1 MAVASVVLN
10 IKANTDRALNDFK
23 RFSAQLDNKFLVSG
37 LKLDVVRSALSQIN
51 REFQKAIGDQGL
63 TAGQSLLAAQNQA
76 AAILNVFKSVG
87 PEASKALTD
96 QFSTAFSR
104 IAIQAGGTSDDIKKA
119 LSATPFISTNLSKE
133 VRDSLNAAIMGV
145 QVDMR
150 RAGLGEDFGGVVRQF
165 LAGELS
171 AGQMMGSESA
181 LQNQLGN
188 ELLRKTGNMAVM
200 TNAQQR
206 SEAIFAVVSDPAF
219 RKSLSDSAKEAYGF
233 RATIEDL
240 NTRLFNPKEG
250 VFGVL
255 REVTMGIGD
264 KTNIFRE
271 TGALVESVFGRQ
283 GLFVNF
289 FKQIGKIFGI
299 EDPLKVIIIGVRF
312 VTRQFDKLNDF
323 VQSPGVQGM
332 VKKIQETFNV
342 IKKFFTDLYQQVIK
356 DFSDP
361 TSLVGQVKQI
371 GTKIGQFFEQLYTAI
386 STGAWDPASAVA
398 SIQEVGKAARG
409 FIEQIGKSFRDMDV
423 EKQGSL
429 FLEIFKTMVAEVA
442 QTLGTAIKEAILSIF
457 SSKGLAVL
465 GGVVGVL
472 YEALNKFFTGLFGGN
487 KGIGAALGGVAM
499 AGLGVLLARKIR
511 EVFMSILRPIQ
522 ALRTGGGGALGV
534 VNRLLGGGRGGG
546 DLDPSAR
553 GPSSMLGTAQ
563 AFNRQVIFYLQ
574 KIAACVCGPG
584 GIGGGGDTPQSR
596 RERARTGRGPQGAG
610 MPRRAP
616 LTSLDTVNPYA
627 YGNNGAYLPSP
638 DVRRSF
644 LASRKES
651 ARNILGRGSS
661 SAALEAYT
669 ESLGGPYGPLSD
681 LDVDQRRS
689 RASEI
694 AGGQGLADRYNRR
707 YSRRARIGRGMR
719 GFGKGALIA
728 GGLTAAAVGIGSLFG
743 GGDAQAS
750 EFDPATGLPIEQP
763 KASAGNAFGAM
774 AGGAA
779 KGALDGAMYGSV
791 LGPKGAIAGAVI
803 GAVIGGVAPLLDE
816 GTRKGVKEFTDGVG
830 KSLKNAGASISK
842 AANGGIQFIKDGFG
856 SISKWFGNID
866 WKTVLI
872 NALVPGGSMA
882 IEGLKGIAEFASKLN
897 IFDGIK
903 AGIDSIADPV
913 KNIWNNISS
922 WKPPW
927 AREVGGP
934 VIKGTSYIVG
944 ERGPE
949 IFTPGAS
956 GSISTNRD
964 LMAMR
969 AGGKSASSVSA
980 SFNIAINVN
989 GAMGAGDVEAL
1000 RGPVLR
1006 IVEEAWAS
1014 ATQGTVSRG
1023 AVG

>member
-271 TGALVESVFGRQ
+271 TGVLVESVFGRQ

-312 VTRQFDKLNDF
+312 VTRQFNKLNDF

-332 VKKIQETFNV
+332 VKKIQEA
-342 IKKFFTDLYQQVIK
+342 FTIIK
-356 DFSDP
+356 DFA
-361 TSLVGQVKQI
+361 TSLYNSVKQGFSGSI
-371 GTKIGQFFEQLYTAI
+371 DIN
-386 STGAWDPASAVA
+386 A
-398 SIQEVGKAARG
+398 SIKSAG
-409 FIEQIGKSFRDMDV
+409 EQIRQFIGSISESIRNADV
-423 EKQGSL
+423 EKQGTA
-429 FLEIFKTMVAEVA
+429 FLNTFTTVVGEVA
-442 QTLGTAIKEAILSIF
+442 QTLGTAIKEAILLVF
-457 SSKGLAVL
+457 SGKGAAVL
-465 GGVVGVL
+465 GGAIKVL
-472 YEALNKFFTGLFGGN
+472 YEGLSKFFKGLFGGN
-487 KGIGAALGGVAM
+487 DAAGALFGGAAM

-743 GGDAQAS
+743 GGAAQAS
-750 EFDPATGLPIEQP
+750 EIDPATGLPIEQP

-830 KSLKNAGASISK
+830 KSFQNAGASISK

-866 WKTVLI
+866 WKTVL
-872 NALVPGGSMA
+872 VPGGSMA

-897 IFDGIK
+897 VFDGIK

>member
-51 REFQKAIGDQGL
+51 REFQKAIGEQGL
-63 TAGQSLLAAQNQA
+63 QAGMSLKAAENQA
-76 AAILNVFKSVG
+76 AAVMNVFKSG
-87 PEASKALTD
+87 GIEASKALTD
-96 QFSTAFSR
+96 QFTTAFSR
-104 IAIQAGGTSDDIKKA
+104 IAVQAGGTSEDIKKA
-119 LSATPFISTNLSKE
+119 LSATPFISTNLSKD

-150 RAGLGEDFGGVVRQF
+150 RAGLGEDFGGVIKKF
-165 LAGELS
+165 LAGEIN
-171 AGQMMGSESA
+171 AGELMKSSNASEVAAGSELMRVS
-181 LQNQLGN
+181 GN
-188 ELLRKTGNMAVM
+188 IGTIS
-200 TNAQQR
+200 NAQER
-206 SEAIFAVVSDPAF
+206 SEAVMKAF
-219 RKSLSDSAKEAYGF
+219 GPNTAFTKNLKGMAKEAYGF

-264 KTNIFRE
+264 KTSIFRE
-271 TGALVESVFGRQ
+271 TGVLVESVFGRQ

-371 GTKIGQFFEQLYTAI
+371 GTKIGQFFEQLYTTI

-442 QTLGTAIKEAILSIF
+442 QTLGTAIREAIASIF
-457 SSKGLAVL
+457 SGKGGAVFA
-465 GGVVGVL
+465 GVL
-472 YEALNKFFTGLFGGN
+472 TTLYEGLSKFFKGLFGGN
-487 KGIGAALGGVAM
+487 DAAGALFGGAAM

-522 ALRTGGGGALGV
+522 ALGRGGGGVGGFI
-534 VNRLLGGGRGGG
+534 NRLLGGGGSAGADPNLNPMTGRAAFQGQVIARMDAIIRILAGGG
-546 DLDPSAR
+546 ATDIDYG
-553 GPSSMLGTAQ
+553 GPSSP
-563 AFNRQVIFYLQ
+563 VD
-574 KIAACVCGPG
+574 G
-584 GIGGGGDTPQSR
+584 G
-596 RERARTGRGPQGAG
+596 
-610 MPRRAP
+610 PRRKE
-616 LTSLDTVNPYA
+616 
-627 YGNNGAYLPSP
+627 
-638 DVRRSF
+638 RRGG
-644 LASRKES
+644 R
-651 ARNILGRGSS
+651 RGSS
-661 SAALEAYT
+661 GPRTRPRTQFSA
-669 ESLGGPYGPLSD
+669 SIGPLPENSFESWAFD
-681 LDVDQRRS
+681 GDNFQPYLDPNRTDARS
-689 RASEI
+689 RSTRERFNSRYGS
-694 AGGQGLADRYNRR
+694 GG
-707 YSRRARIGRGMR
+707 RRAMLGRGMR

-743 GGDAQAS
+743 GGAAQAS
-750 EFDPATGLPIEQP
+750 EIDPATGLPIEQP

-830 KSLKNAGASISK
+830 KSLQNAGASISK

-872 NALVPGGSMA
+872 NALVPGGSMT
-882 IEGLKGIAEFASKLN
+882 IDGLKGIAEFASKLN

-903 AGIDSIADPV
+903 SGVDA
-913 KNIWNNISS
+913 ISS
-922 WKPPW
+922 TASSILSGDWLPK
-927 AREVGGP
+927 ALGGKREAGGP
-934 VIKGTSYIVG
+934 AIKGTSYLVG

-969 AGGKSASSVSA
+969 SGGGSSSPISA

-989 GAMGAGDVEAL
+989 GNMGAGDVEAL